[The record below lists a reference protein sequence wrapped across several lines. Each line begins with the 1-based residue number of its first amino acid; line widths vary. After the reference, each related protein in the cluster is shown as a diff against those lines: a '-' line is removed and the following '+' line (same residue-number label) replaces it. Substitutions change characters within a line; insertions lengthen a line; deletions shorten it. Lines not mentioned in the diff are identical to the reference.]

1 MDTSDPDIKFDVVG
15 NCNHCSDFF
24 SNLTSQTYILGKS
37 EAKVKKLVEKVKKD
51 GEGKKYNCIVGVSG
65 GIDSTYLVAKTV
77 ELGLR
82 PLMVHMNNGWNK
94 PTAEQNIKIIADKLN
109 VDLESVVLDWEEFRE
124 IQLAFLR
131 SSIVD
136 VEIPTDLAIPA
147 ALHQTAAKYGIKH
160 IFSGGNYATEGIL
173 PRVWGYHGM
182 KDMRLYNHIVKK
194 YGKIKRKKTPK
205 FGIWEEFFYKFFKG
219 IRMSYLLNYVN
230 YDKSSAQQE
239 LINKYGIH
247 PFDRKHSES
256 IYTSF
261 FQVYV
266 MPVKYG
272 FDYRRATYASQICSG
287 KLTREEAIL
296 LLTQPSYDSSS
307 MEEDKAYICKKL
319 GLHLSEFD
327 SLMNASPLTYRDF
340 PNSEKWIEFVH
351 SVYKKLYPKK

>member
-1 MDTSDPDIKFDVVG
+1 M
-15 NCNHCSDFF
+15 
-24 SNLTSQTYILGKS
+24 
-37 EAKVKKLVEKVKKD
+37 
-51 GEGKKYNCIVGVSG
+51 
-65 GIDSTYLVAKTV
+65 
-77 ELGLR
+77 
-82 PLMVHMNNGWNK
+82 
-94 PTAEQNIKIIADKLN
+94 
-109 VDLESVVLDWEEFRE
+109 
-124 IQLAFLR
+124 
-131 SSIVD
+131 
-136 VEIPTDLAIPA
+136 
-147 ALHQTAAKYGIKH
+147 HQTAAKYGIKH
-160 IFSGGNYATEGIL
+160 VFSGGNYATEGIL

-205 FGIWEEFFYKFFKG
+205 FGIWEEFYYKFFKG
-219 IRMSYLLNYVN
+219 IRMSYVLNYVN

-296 LLTQPSYDSSS
+296 LLSQPSYDSSS